1 MLFSPVISYRILLI
15 EGREVPSLRSKIK
28 AVAVSFL
35 NIFYLN
41 NYLLR
46 FT

>member
-28 AVAVSFL
+28 AVAGAAGHSQQ
-35 NIFYLN
+35 
-41 NYLLR
+41 LLQLKG
-46 FT
+46 